1 MRKAHLQ
8 WVQDTKDVGLI
19 PEPEIMQREQKYGSR
34 YAILRQPGGDE
45 LNKRLGRTAVLAS
58 QGKSAL
64 GELVKALDDD
74 DAAVRYWGATGIGN
88 IGADAVSAAVKITA
102 ALKDESVSVRVAAAR
117 ALCRM
122 SRPGKAYAVLTAALN
137 SEYQW
142 GRLQAAIVLD
152 EIDEMARPLE
162 DELKKALRKQPNK
175 YIVRVAN
182 RALNEINGTNNT
194 VP

>member
-1 MRKAHLQ
+1 M
-8 WVQDTKDVGLI
+8 TI
-19 PEPEIMQREQKYGSR
+19 S
-34 YAILRQPGGDE
+34 
-45 LNKRLGRTAVLAS
+45 S
-58 QGKSAL
+58 
-64 GELVKALDDD
+64 
-74 DAAVRYWGATGIGN
+74 
-88 IGADAVSAAVKITA
+88 
-102 ALKDESVSVRVAAAR
+102 AR
-117 ALCRM
+117 ALCRIN
-122 SRPGKAYAVLTAALN
+122 RPKKAFAVLAAALN

-182 RALNEINGTNNT
+182 RALNEINGTNNK